1 MCGILFTNNPD
12 HSTNKDALSIQNYRG
27 PDNQGYKITKNCF
40 IGHNRLSIIDITTAS
55 SQPYID
61 GNIILSYNGEI
72 YNYQELQNLD
82 VLNTVKFKTSGDTE
96 VLYKGLQYGGLD
108 FLKKVRGMFAFIAFD
123 TETNKLIIARDYYGK
138 KPLYYCI
145 KNGVVTF
152 SSTIAAITKIYSHKN
167 LTINTEAIAYYL
179 RFGFF
184 KDGTTPYNEILEFNN
199 NTYSRFNLN
208 TLEFEYS
215 SKIFNEILVKG
226 GFKHNF
232 YQSIRLR
239 EVSDVPVGI
248 LLSSGIDSTAIA
260 TQIKNNS
267 ISALTVSFDK
277 SFNEFDLAALT
288 TNSIGLKH
296 IEVPCN
302 TSNSSKYLLNIQ
314 NFLDIPLGDP
324 SYIPFLMLCE
334 RVKENAT
341 VAITGDG
348 GDELLLGYKRYKYV
362 LLLYLIYQLPKVI
375 RKLIFKISSN
385 DRVKSI
391 LNSKSFN
398 SGVDRIMAFENEAFL
413 IRKPSYEKNIQ
424 CLNDYFEAE
433 KQNYLKKDI
442 LVKGDMGSMFNQ
454 VEIRSPLLDITL
466 KSFGSISF
474 FKTVYS
480 IVFPKKELRKII
492 KNHNLKHILNKPKRG
507 FTFNLEE
514 VLRNEEKEIRNIT
527 KFVVQNF
534 PNLIKDK
541 EYLEF
546 ENRFFTGK
554 TNDYRSVYKIYV
566 LGKWLQQRT

>member
-12 HSTNKDALSIQNYRG
+12 HSINKEALSIQNYRG
-27 PDNQGYKITKNCF
+27 PDNQGYQITRDFF

-61 GNIILSYNGEI
+61 GDLILSYNGEI
-72 YNYQELQNLD
+72 YNYQELKNFE
-82 VLNTVKFKTSGDTE
+82 VLNTLEYKTSGDTE
-96 VLYKGLQYGGLD
+96 VLYRGLQYGGLD

-123 TETNKLIIARDYYGK
+123 TETNKLTIARDYYGK

-145 KNGVVTF
+145 KNGIVTF

-167 LTINTEAIAYYL
+167 LTLNNEAIAYYL

-215 SKIFNEILVKG
+215 SKIFNEISVKG
-226 GFKHNF
+226 DFKHNF
-232 YQSIRLR
+232 YQSIRIR
-239 EVSDVPVGI
+239 ETADVPVGI

-260 TQIKNNS
+260 TQIKNS
-267 ISALTVSFDK
+267 SVSALTVSFDK

-288 TNSIGLKH
+288 TKSIGLTH

-362 LLLYLIYQLPKVI
+362 LLLYFIYLLPKVI
-375 RKLIFKISSN
+375 RKLISSISSN
-385 DRVKSI
+385 VRVKSI
-391 LNSKSFN
+391 LKSKNFN
-398 SGVDRIMAFENEAFL
+398 SAVDRIMAFENESFL
-413 IRKPSYEKNIQ
+413 ILKPNYDNNIQ

-466 KSFGSISF
+466 KSFGSKSL
-474 FKTVYS
+474 FKTIFS
-480 IVFPKKELRKII
+480 ILSPKKELRTII
-492 KNHNLKHILNKPKRG
+492 KKHNLKHILNKPKRG
-507 FTFNLEE
+507 FTFNLED
-514 VLRNEEKEIRNIT
+514 VLRKEEKEIKNIT
-527 KFVVQNF
+527 KFVIQNF
-534 PNLIKDK
+534 PNLIKKK

-546 ENRFFTGK
+546 ENRFFTGN

-566 LGKWLQQRT
+566 LGKWLQQ